1 MHGLDKSIATQGG
14 SGPMTTDTL
23 KEKDAKVRD
32 LAQGKQMASA
42 VKSQQATR
50 RRSMGMVKNYFPIAL
65 LALLCIAFALMNHRF
80 VTLSNLV
87 TVLQQTV
94 TLLVV
99 ALGLTFVIIAG
110 SIDLSVGSIVGMATV
125 VAAMTA
131 PSLGALAIIPACAVG
146 LLAGTINGFV
156 FVKGKVPS
164 FIVTLGAMVIYRGI
178 ILIFT
183 SGTTISI
190 DDERFVNT
198 FGGNSLGV
206 PHSVVVAV
214 VLTVVCLL
222 ILDTTVFGRE
232 VRAVG
237 GGERVAA
244 LTGIRVE
251 RVKIGIYMLLG
262 LLAGVA
268 GVLNGAWSMAATAQ
282 MGIGLE
288 LDAIGAVVVGGTP
301 LTGGQ
306 GSVLRTVLG
315 CLIMVILSNGMDMV
329 GLDPYIQNIAKGVVL
344 VAAVFVTIDRSK
356 ISVMK

>member
-1 MHGLDKSIATQGG
+1 MQDVTKASPVIVPARNGIG
-14 SGPMTTDTL
+14 SMRPG
-23 KEKDAKVRD
+23 AI
-32 LAQGKQMASA
+32 
-42 VKSQQATR
+42 
-50 RRSMGMVKNYFPIAL
+50 KNLFPIL
-65 LALLCIAFALMNHRF
+65 LLVVLCSVFAVANPQF
-80 VTLSNLV
+80 VELTNLV
-87 TVLQQTV
+87 TILQQAV

-110 SIDLSVGSIVGMATV
+110 SIDLSVGSIVGLSTV
-125 VAAMTA
+125 VSALTA
-131 PSLGALAIIPACAVG
+131 PSLGAAAIVPACIAGWV
-146 LLAGTINGFV
+146 AGTINGIV

-164 FIVTLGAMVIYRGI
+164 FIVTLGAMVVYRGL

-190 DDERFVNT
+190 DDPGFVDVYGGKS
-198 FGGNSLGV
+198 FGL
-206 PHSVVVAV
+206 PHSVVIAAV
-214 VLTVVCLL
+214 LAVVCLVVL
-222 ILDTTVFGRE
+222 NHTVFGRE

-244 LTGIRVE
+244 LTGIRVG

-262 LLAGVA
+262 ALAGVA
-268 GVLNGAWSMAATAQ
+268 GVLNGAWSMSATAQ
-282 MGIGLE
+282 MGLGLE

-315 CLIMVILSNGMDMV
+315 CLIMVILSNGMDMI
-329 GLDPYIQNIAKGVVL
+329 GLDPYIQNIAKGFVL

-356 ISVMK
+356 IGVIK

>member
-1 MHGLDKSIATQGG
+1 MRFMQDVTKASPVIVPARNGIG
-14 SGPMTTDTL
+14 SMRPG
-23 KEKDAKVRD
+23 AI
-32 LAQGKQMASA
+32 
-42 VKSQQATR
+42 
-50 RRSMGMVKNYFPIAL
+50 KNLFPIL
-65 LALLCIAFALMNHRF
+65 LLVVLCSVFAVANPQF
-80 VTLSNLV
+80 VELTNLV
-87 TVLQQTV
+87 TILQQAV

-110 SIDLSVGSIVGMATV
+110 SIDLSVGSIVGLSTV
-125 VAAMTA
+125 VSALTA
-131 PSLGALAIIPACAVG
+131 PSLGAAAIVPACIAGWV
-146 LLAGTINGFV
+146 AGTINGIV

-164 FIVTLGAMVIYRGI
+164 FIVTLGAMVVYRGL

-190 DDERFVNT
+190 DDPGFVDVYGGKS
-198 FGGNSLGV
+198 FGL
-206 PHSVVVAV
+206 PHSVVIAAV
-214 VLTVVCLL
+214 LAVVCLVVL
-222 ILDTTVFGRE
+222 NHTVFGRE

-244 LTGIRVE
+244 LTGIRVG

-262 LLAGVA
+262 ALAGVA
-268 GVLNGAWSMAATAQ
+268 GVLNGAWSMSATAQ
-282 MGIGLE
+282 MGLGLE

-315 CLIMVILSNGMDMV
+315 CLIMVILSNGMDMI
-329 GLDPYIQNIAKGVVL
+329 GLDPYIQNIAKGFVL

-356 ISVMK
+356 IGVIK